1 MIMNIRNIKIMGVSV
16 IAAVL
21 MVVGAVLLVLGT
33 LPMENKLENN
43 TLTVKFVVGQ
53 KQMDVTGAAFLP
65 VPEDALHNIIRS
77 NGTSVGKKHSGHF
90 KNIKTKSKFIFYLT
104 GHGEKVYFELDGK
117 KYLVDGI
124 TPPSV
129 E

>member
-1 MIMNIRNIKIMGVSV
+1 MGVSV

-21 MVVGAVLLVLGT
+21 MVVGAVLLALGT

-53 KQMDVTGAAFLP
+53 KQIDMTGAAFLP

-90 KNIKTKSKFIFYLT
+90 KNIQTKSKFIFYLT